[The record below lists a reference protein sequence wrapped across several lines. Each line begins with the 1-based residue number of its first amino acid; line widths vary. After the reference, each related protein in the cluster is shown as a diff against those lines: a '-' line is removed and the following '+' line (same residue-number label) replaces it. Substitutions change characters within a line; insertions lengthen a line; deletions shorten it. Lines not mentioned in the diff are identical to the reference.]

1 MRNPNLRRG
10 DAQTE
15 FAILM
20 MAAEMERRIGSPWR
34 YTPEEASKVAGAM
47 LEMLEMYRRADWSV
61 N

>member
-1 MRNPNLRRG
+1 MRNPNVRRG

-15 FAILM
+15 FAVLLL
-20 MAAEMERRIGSPWR
+20 AAEMERRIGSPGR

-47 LEMLEMYRRADWSV
+47 VEMLEMYRRTDWSL